1 MKIER
6 FGGTLGAVVHDIDL
20 RDLDDDTFA
29 AVHQAWLEHLVLVFP
44 GQHLDPASHAAFARR
59 FGELELHPYTEKLD
73 EAHPEVTLLHSDR
86 GGRADVWHS
95 DVPFSPTPPK
105 AAILRYLSGPES
117 GGDTMWANQ
126 YAAYETMSAPM
137 RALLEPLTARNSAW
151 PQGRPE
157 AVSEHPVVRVHP
169 ETGRRSLY
177 VNKLFTTAIPQ
188 LHPDESA
195 SLLAHLYAWSSR
207 PELTCRWRWSD
218 GDVAMWDNRCTMHY
232 AIGDYSTERI
242 MQRVTVIG
250 DAPRGAC
257 EPGPHFG
264 ELPLSAASALRR
276 TAGGR

>member
-20 RDLDDDTFA
+20 RDLDDATFA
-29 AVHQAWLEHLVLVFP
+29 ALHEAWLEHLILVFP

-95 DVPFSPTPPK
+95 DVPFSATPPK
-105 AAILRYLSGPES
+105 AAILRFLSGPQS

-126 YAAYETMSAPM
+126 HAAYETMSAPM
-137 RALLEPLTARNSAW
+137 QALLEPLTALNSAW
-151 PQGRPE
+151 SQGRPE

-195 SLLAHLYAWSSR
+195 SLLAHLYAWSSQ

-232 AIGDYSTERI
+232 AIGDYSTERV

-250 DAPRGAC
+250 DAPRGTG

-264 ELPLSAASALRR
+264 ALPLSAASALRR
-276 TAGGR
+276 RAGGR